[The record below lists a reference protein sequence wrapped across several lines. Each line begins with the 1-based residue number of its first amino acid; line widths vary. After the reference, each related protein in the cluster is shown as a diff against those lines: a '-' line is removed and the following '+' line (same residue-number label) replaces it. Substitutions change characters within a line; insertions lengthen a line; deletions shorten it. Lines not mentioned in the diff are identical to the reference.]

1 MAAPSGGGGGGGP
14 VGFTNSFTGPSQQL
28 ELIGITAQGQHSWGG
43 WSGKVLINADT
54 GLGTV
59 TAFDFL
65 SPNYGCIMRINFGY
79 NAAGGGLGNDSLG
92 YFLYFN
98 DTQVMSVIPRNTAG
112 QNNPDFHVTV
122 IPIPAFTQ
130 VKLQHY
136 TTETGNVNTFSIL
149 SVVEV

>member
-1 MAAPSGGGGGGGP
+1 MAIDGGGGP
-14 VGFTNSFTGPSQQL
+14 TGLTNSFTGSSNAL
-28 ELIGITAQGQHSWGG
+28 NLIGKTPDGRRSWGG
-43 WSGKVLINADT
+43 WSGKVLINAAT

-79 NAAGGGLGNDSLG
+79 NAAGGGLSGDSLG
-92 YFLYFN
+92 YFLFFN
-98 DTQVMSVIPRNTAG
+98 DIQVMSVIPRNTAG

-122 IPIPAFTQ
+122 IPVPAKTQ
-130 VKLQHY
+130 VKMQHY
-136 TTETGNVNTFSIL
+136 TTEQGTVNTFSIL